1 MDHAWLHRAR
11 WRWRGA
17 LLWPT
22 FALAVVADGA
32 IARVAPF
39 VGDSQSFA
47 GGVLAGLI
55 VNLLGVLLLWAPVGA
70 LIRRARPDM
79 PAQVARNYG
88 GTLVVV
94 VLTAGLLAIGV
105 AHQAGVMSDQRVLDD
120 AIVRAEAYI
129 GDRAPAEFRVNV
141 VHTDTF
147 VIQPGV
153 LYRTC
158 VPSRYRPRY
167 YCVIVRPRLPLAQS
181 VVRAGSE
188 PNAMFAEGVN

>member
-1 MDHAWLHRAR
+1 MEVAWLQRAR

-22 FALAVVADGA
+22 FVLAVIADGV
-32 IARVAPF
+32 IALVRPF
-39 VGDSQSFA
+39 AGDSQSFG
-47 GGVLAGLI
+47 GGVLTGLI
-55 VNLLGVLLLWAPVGA
+55 ANLLGVLLLSRPVGA
-70 LIRRARPDM
+70 LIRRGRPDM
-79 PAQVARNYG
+79 PPPVARNYG
-88 GTLVVV
+88 GTLVV
-94 VLTAGLLAIGV
+94 LLITAGLLAIGAV
-105 AHQAGVMSDQRVLDD
+105 HHAGVVSDQRVLDD

-141 VHTDTF
+141 AHTDTF

-167 YCVIVRPRLPLAQS
+167 YCVIVKPRQPLARS
-181 VVRAGSE
+181 VVPAGSE
-188 PNAMFAEGVN
+188 PNALFAQGVN